1 MAKNTVSINQKG
13 YLLLE
18 WLTVLLIL
26 QILFLS
32 VWPSMQQLSQM
43 ISAKI
48 TLQTLRRA
56 IEWARWEA
64 ILKQQTLSMKPING
78 DWGKGWTVEAKQKP
92 IRVEK
97 PWVVS
102 HVPIVW
108 HGFKKEALRFYPE
121 VTQNHLNG
129 YFQILHQQLYLN
141 RFGHTRINH
150 EL

>member
-43 ISAKI
+43 VSAKI

-64 ILKQQTLSMKPING
+64 ILKQQTLSMKPIGG
-78 DWGKGWTVEAKQKP
+78 DWGKGWTVEAKTKT
-92 IRVEK
+92 IK
-97 PWVVS
+97 S
-102 HVPIVW
+102 
-108 HGFKKEALRFYPE
+108 
-121 VTQNHLNG
+121 
-129 YFQILHQQLYLN
+129 
-141 RFGHTRINH
+141 
-150 EL
+150 